1 MENGLKSIK
10 IFFVGV
16 VGAISAAFGYMG
28 ILALILVCAMC
39 LDWITGS
46 VYALRT
52 HSWQSAIARE
62 GLKGKGWI
70 VLGVFVAGLAD
81 ALIYVILQYFPL
93 ITLPFG
99 LEYNAPFLTLA
110 LIWYIVTELGS
121 IIENIA
127 NMSGNVPPF
136 LKNLIALLKSKT
148 ESAGDSM
155 AGENENKTE

>member
-1 MENGLKSIK
+1 MENGLKAIK
-10 IFFVGV
+10 IFFVGI
-16 VGAISAAFGYMG
+16 VGAILAAFGYMG

-46 VYALRT
+46 IHALKT
-52 HSWQSAIARE
+52 HSWKSAIARE
-62 GLKGKGWI
+62 GLKGKGGI

-81 ALIYVILQYFPL
+81 ALIYVILQYFQL

-127 NMSGNVPPF
+127 NMSGSVPPF
-136 LKNLIALLKSKT
+136 LKKLIDFLKSKT
-148 ESAGDSM
+148 ESTGDSM
-155 AGENENKTE
+155 AGKNKSKPE